1 MCPILEDLIQ
11 CWLVEI
17 GKSSMNSNF
26 SSASGILAKK
36 LYKLLYLYDKIYFL
50 SGGGTVYHDLGNM
63 NCTFFTRKSAYDRR
77 RNLDIVCKAIQSMS
91 QAINVRINDRDDIV
105 VNSGSDPENDKKVK

>member
-1 MCPILEDLIQ
+1 MFI
-11 CWLVEI
+11 
-17 GKSSMNSNF
+17 F
-26 SSASGILAKK
+26 
-36 LYKLLYLYDKIYFL
+36 

-63 NCTFFTRKSAYDRR
+63 NCTFFTRKSSYDRR

-105 VNSGSDPENDKKVK
+105 VNSGSNKENDKKVDLLFDVYFIVIGLKGKLANAN

>member
-1 MCPILEDLIQ
+1 MSFIF
-11 CWLVEI
+11 V
-17 GKSSMNSNF
+17 
-26 SSASGILAKK
+26 
-36 LYKLLYLYDKIYFL
+36 

-77 RNLDIVCKAIQSMS
+77 RNLDVVCKAIQSMS

-105 VNSGSDPENDKKVK
+105 VNSGTNPENDKKVQ

>member
-1 MCPILEDLIQ
+1 MFI
-11 CWLVEI
+11 
-17 GKSSMNSNF
+17 F
-26 SSASGILAKK
+26 
-36 LYKLLYLYDKIYFL
+36 

-63 NCTFFTRKSAYDRR
+63 NCTFFTRKSGYDRR

-105 VNSGSDPENDKKVK
+105 VNSGSNKENDKKVDLLFDVFIFYKQEFDKSNKCKSDAI

>member
-1 MCPILEDLIQ
+1 MFI
-11 CWLVEI
+11 
-17 GKSSMNSNF
+17 F
-26 SSASGILAKK
+26 
-36 LYKLLYLYDKIYFL
+36 

-63 NCTFFTRKSAYDRR
+63 NCTFFTRKSGYDRR

-105 VNSGSDPENDKKVK
+105 VNSGSNKENDKKVDLLFDVYFIVIGLKGKLANAN